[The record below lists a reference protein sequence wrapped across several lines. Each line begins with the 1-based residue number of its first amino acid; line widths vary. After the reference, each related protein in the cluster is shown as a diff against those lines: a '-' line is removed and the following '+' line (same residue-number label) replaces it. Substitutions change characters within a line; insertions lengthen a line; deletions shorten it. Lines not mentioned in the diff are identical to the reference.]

1 MITPLVKDKP
11 PLRCVMVFI
20 DSLDYELNHILQ
32 LNIVYSLLLFLV
44 ISDLIQL
51 RIMLLKTF

>member
-11 PLRCVMVFI
+11 SLRCVMIFI

-32 LNIVYSLLLFLV
+32 LDIVYSLVLFLL